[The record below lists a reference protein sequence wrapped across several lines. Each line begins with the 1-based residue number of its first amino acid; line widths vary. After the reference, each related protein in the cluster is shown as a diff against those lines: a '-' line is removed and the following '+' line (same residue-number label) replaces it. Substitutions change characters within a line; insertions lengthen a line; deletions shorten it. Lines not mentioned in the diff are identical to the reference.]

1 MEYFKTPI
9 RISGIAVIAMFLSA
23 GVVLAGTAGTEFV
36 QLYDL
41 LEGWTTGML
50 GKSIALAAFLVGM
63 GFSIVKQSLIP
74 VAIGIGAAA
83 ALAYTPEVISGI
95 ITAVIF

>member
-1 MEYFKTPI
+1 MKSKKN
-9 RISGIAVIAMFLSA
+9 ISLFISLSVIALFSA
-23 GVVLAGTAGTEFV
+23 SAAIAGTAGTEFV

-63 GFSIVKQSLIP
+63 GFSVVKQSLVP

-83 ALAYTPEVISGI
+83 ALAYTPEVLSGI